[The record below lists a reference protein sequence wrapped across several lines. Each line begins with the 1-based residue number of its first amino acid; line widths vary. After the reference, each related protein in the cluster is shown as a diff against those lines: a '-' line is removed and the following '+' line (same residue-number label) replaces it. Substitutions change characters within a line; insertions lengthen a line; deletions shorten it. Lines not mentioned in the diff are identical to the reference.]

1 MKWQLSQDKSTCPMC
16 RHNAGEMEDC
26 TSRTGGDVIRISRA
40 GLDYIMRQAGG
51 VGMTAGVEAEVQID
65 EFNVVTIE
73 RSQLGRIVQVQG
85 GTPLSDAQWT
95 QLISVYPPA
104 EANDD
109 DEDDDPGFMSQL
121 LAVVE
126 RYGGWQAGGVQ

>member
-1 MKWQLSQDKSTCPMC
+1 
-16 RHNAGEMEDC
+16 MEDC

-51 VGMTAGVEAEVQID
+51 IGMTAGVEAEVQID